1 MYEAGLFTWIGDK
14 GNELIARDE
23 RGNKTIIGIYDTYS
37 EADDRLKAI
46 AKAFIGILKEAK
58 EEFED
63 NIKNNELFEYEEIH
77 GIYYGILKSS
87 IDDVFS
93 GTNYVKDIGVLGQK
107 NMTERLGNKVKI
119 VSIFLDVPKNELIKR
134 LKLRGEKNIDKR
146 MERFEFESAHRPN
159 YNLIIQNDNL
169 DKTIEIIEGILRKP

>member
-1 MYEAGLFTWIGDK
+1 MLILISGCSGAGKNTVISHLLKKSPTLK
-14 GNELIARDE
+14 YLKSCTSRSKENRDDE
-23 RGNKTIIGIYDTYS
+23 TDSYIFLTR
-37 EADDRLKAI
+37 
-46 AKAFIGILKEAK
+46 
-58 EEFED
+58 EEFE
-63 NIKNNELFEYEEIH
+63 NKIKNNELFEYEEIH
-77 GIYYGILKSS
+77 GNYYGILKSS

-93 GTNYVKDIGVLGQK
+93 GTNYIKDIGVLGQK

-119 VSIFLDVPKNELIKR
+119 VSIFLDVPKQELIKR

-169 DKTIEIIEGILRKP
+169 DKTVEIIEGILNKKS